1 MSSNSF
7 QDLVNVIRS
16 KSALISDRVDDR
28 EDLGVLF
35 MKSLRETVVEIQNG
49 ANSEEFADLTVINLI
64 ILGDKEGY
72 SAEEMREFIKDL
84 KSDDD
89 SEEDT
94 EGIF

>member
-16 KSALISDRVDDR
+16 KSALISDKVDER

-35 MKSLRETVVEIQNG
+35 MRSLRKTVVDIQNG

-72 SAEEMREFIKDL
+72 SPEEMREFIEDL
-84 KSDDD
+84 KNDDEND
-89 SEEDT
+89 DED

>member
-16 KSALISDRVDDR
+16 KSALISDKADDR

-35 MKSLRETVVEIQNG
+35 MKSLRKTVVEIQNG

-72 SAEEMREFIKDL
+72 SAEEMREFIEDL
-84 KSDDD
+84 KNDNDGE
-89 SEEDT
+89 EED

>member
-16 KSALISDRVDDR
+16 KSALISEKVDDR

-35 MKSLRETVVEIQNG
+35 MRSLRKTVVDIQNG

-72 SAEEMREFIKDL
+72 SPEEMREFIEDL
-84 KSDDD
+84 KNDDEND
-89 SEEDT
+89 ED
-94 EGIF
+94 EGVF